1 MAENLNYAY
10 TDVLFDYNG
19 NTSDSTSWCF
29 GDDPANYAKY
39 GRLYTW
45 AAAMARNARRRPLS
59 GASAPRGGTCQ
70 VMMNGK
76 SCSRR
81 RVAPM

>member
-1 MAENLNYAY
+1 MVDSRDKQLYRTVTIGNQTWMVENLNYAY

-29 GDDPANYAKY
+29 GDDPANCAKY

-45 AAAMARNARRRPLS
+45 AAAMDSVGEWSTS
-59 GASAPRGGTCQ
+59 G
-70 VMMNGK
+70 K
-76 SCSRR
+76 
-81 RVAPM
+81 